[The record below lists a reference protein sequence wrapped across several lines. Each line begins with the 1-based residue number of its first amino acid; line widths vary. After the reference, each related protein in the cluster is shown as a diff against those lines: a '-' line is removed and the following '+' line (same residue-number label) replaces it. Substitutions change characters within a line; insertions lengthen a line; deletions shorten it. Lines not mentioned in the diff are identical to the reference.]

1 MGDIGKY
8 FNRKEFGCPD
18 GCGFDN
24 ISQELVDMLDDIRE
38 EMNEPMI
45 INSGCRC
52 KKYNKKIG
60 GASNSAHLRG
70 LAVDIH
76 AIGDHR
82 ARLLPIIEEHFI
94 RRGYGKTFVHIDID
108 DSLPQTQWVYGI
120 VNYV

>member
-18 GCGFDN
+18 DCGFDN

-76 AIGDHR
+76 TIGSYR
-82 ARLLPIIEEHFI
+82 ARLLPILEEHFI
-94 RRGYGKTFVHIDID
+94 RRGYGKTFVHVDID
-108 DSLPQTQWVYGI
+108 DSLPQTQWVY
-120 VNYV
+120 NT